1 MDLDENENQN
11 KFVIEEK
18 DTSDVKFGS
27 EIGNAP
33 LVVVV
38 QGGKNVNIF
47 YNRY

>member
-1 MDLDENENQN
+1 MQMDLDENQN

-38 QGGKNVNIF
+38 QGGKNVNIL
-47 YNRY
+47 YNQY

>member
-1 MDLDENENQN
+1 MQMDLDENQN

-27 EIGNAP
+27 EVGNAP

-38 QGGKNVNIF
+38 QGGKNVNFF
-47 YNRY
+47 YNR